1 MSRSLFTS
9 REGGVS
15 SAPYMS
21 FNLATHVGD
30 DPVLVGRNR
39 EVLARELGLPL
50 DSLYF
55 MNQVHGADVAVI
67 DETSVAKDLP
77 TVDALFTTVKGIALV
92 TLIAD
97 CIPLL
102 LHSAGAV
109 AAVHVGRQ
117 GLVSGVFQETLQYFQ
132 RIGAENQEIR
142 AELGPSICGRCY
154 EVDQDLYDEV
164 TSIVPHTA
172 TEFRSLSDKPS
183 LDIQAG
189 LISLLNQEKIQWS
202 ASSICTMHDAG
213 YFSYRRDGV
222 TGRQAGVIAL

>member
-15 SAPYMS
+15 SAPYES

-30 DPVLVGRNR
+30 NAEAVLENR
-39 EVLARELGLPL
+39 KILAMQFGLPIEGFF
-50 DSLYF
+50 F
-55 MNQVHGADVAVI
+55 MNQVHGRDVAVI
-67 DETSVAKDLP
+67 DERSNPAQIP
-77 TVDALFTTVKGIALV
+77 TVDALFTRRRGIALV

-102 LHSAGAV
+102 LHSDSAV

-117 GLVSGVFQETLQYFQ
+117 GLIKGVFEETIKVFTSHG
-132 RIGAENQEIR
+132 ISPQEIR

-154 EVDQDLYDEV
+154 EVDGAMFSEITKQIPA
-164 TSIVPHTA
+164 TTA
-172 TEFRSLSDKPS
+172 ENSCLNLES
-183 LDIQAG
+183 G
-189 LISLLNQEKIQWS
+189 LISLLTELGITWS
-202 ASSICTMHDAG
+202 STNKCTLHDAE

-222 TGRQAGVIAL
+222 TGRQAGVISL